1 MSMSAAENRKEAAS
15 IAPMQRS
22 AVTNGRRPFVDG
34 DGNSAWTRR
43 YADLVRG
50 HVADLGGGDVLSE
63 AEIGLIKRAS
73 TLEVELERMEGKLS
87 KGEQIDLDLYG
98 RSLNTLRRTLES
110 LGLKRVARD
119 VTPDLRT
126 YLASSEAQP

>member
-1 MSMSAAENRKEAAS
+1 
-15 IAPMQRS
+15 
-22 AVTNGRRPFVDG
+22 
-34 DGNSAWTRR
+34 
-43 YADLVRG
+43 
-50 HVADLGGGDVLSE
+50 VADLGGGDVLSE

>member
-1 MSMSAAENRKEAAS
+1 MPPKTR
-15 IAPMQRS
+15 RS
-22 AVTNGRRPFVDG
+22 AVTNGKRQYVDG

-50 HVADLGGGDVLSE
+50 HMADLGGGDVLSE

-73 TLEVELERMEGKLS
+73 TLEVELERMEGRLS
-87 KGEQIDLDLYG
+87 KGETIDLDLYG

-119 VTPDLRT
+119 ITPDANS
-126 YLASSEAQP
+126 YLAAHGGAAE

>member
-1 MSMSAAENRKEAAS
+1 MGSLPPGLATAAAETPKTR
-15 IAPMQRS
+15 RS
-22 AVTNGRRPFVDG
+22 AVTNGRRQYVDG

-50 HVADLGGGDVLSE
+50 HISDLGGGDVLSE

-73 TLEVELERMEGKLS
+73 TLEVELEMMEGRLS
-87 KGEQIDLDLYG
+87 KGEKVDLDLYG

-110 LGLKRVARD
+110 LGLKRVPRD
-119 VTPDLRT
+119 VTPTLLEYSR
-126 YLASSEAQP
+126 EAGP